1 LFPLFPLH
9 AVDYQEDKI
18 DTGGSELNAPIA
30 AEKSKQADQSDI
42 ASVTSVGHKSSKE
55 SGSKLSRT
63 TSSSSSKR
71 AKVAGREADLAKL
84 KVEQLKEKALL
95 EAKIATQKVQL
106 DAQLTIKE
114 AEQEADRKEK
124 EALLLK
130 EEIDKDDIVKR
141 LKDFEDDASVA
152 ERSDKIK
159 IVKPMTQTK
168 KEDPSKKDTKFTT
181 QKVKEWL
188 ADVSPK
194 EEPVFFLIF
203 FFTCKH
209 KERNNAY
216 NTNIKALN

>member
-1 LFPLFPLH
+1 MIR

-18 DTGGSELNAPIA
+18 DNGGSELNAPIT

-42 ASVTSVGHKSSKE
+42 GSVISVGHKSSKD

-71 AKVAGREADLAKL
+71 AKAASREADLARL
-84 KVEQLKEKALL
+84 KVEQLKEKTLL
-95 EAKIATQKVQL
+95 EAKIAAQKVQF
-106 DAQLTIKE
+106 DAQFR
-114 AEQEADRKEK
+114 ADRKEK

-130 EEIDKDDIVKR
+130 KEIDEDDIVKR

-152 ERSDKIK
+152 ERSNKIK

-188 ADVSPK
+188 ADGSPRK
-194 EEPVFFLIF
+194 
-203 FFTCKH
+203 
-209 KERNNAY
+209 NQ
-216 NTNIKALN
+216 LN